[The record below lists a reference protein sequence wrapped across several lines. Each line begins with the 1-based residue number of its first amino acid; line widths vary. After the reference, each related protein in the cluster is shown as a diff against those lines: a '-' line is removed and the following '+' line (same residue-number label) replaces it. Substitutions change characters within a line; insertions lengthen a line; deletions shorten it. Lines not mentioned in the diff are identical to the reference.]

1 MASATAGEL
10 IASRFTEP
18 SISKYGTKWSIQVS
32 YLFMIIS
39 SFAFWLATYNE
50 NASDFMTMGFV
61 FRFLF
66 GFGAGLLRSVIT
78 IARA

>member
-1 MASATAGEL
+1 
-10 IASRFTEP
+10 
-18 SISKYGTKWSIQVS
+18 
-32 YLFMIIS
+32 MIIS